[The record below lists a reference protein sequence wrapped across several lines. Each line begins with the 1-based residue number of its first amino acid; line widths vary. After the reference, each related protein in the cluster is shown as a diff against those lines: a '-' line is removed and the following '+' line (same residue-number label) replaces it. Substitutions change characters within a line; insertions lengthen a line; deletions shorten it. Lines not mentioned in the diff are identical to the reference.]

1 MIDVNK
7 QPSFAQQMFPN
18 VQILIVRYYCVC
30 PRVIENLSNPG
41 GRPGRIEKNKYFRR
55 LQCTEYRDDRR
66 RLMFHQYGNGGIL
79 QGALLQEKA
88 SQAISRPVEIII
100 SEPDT
105 SGLDRDFMRIVT
117 YLFFKPIDN
126 GLVNFMP

>member
-1 MIDVNK
+1 
-7 QPSFAQQMFPN
+7 
-18 VQILIVRYYCVC
+18 
-30 PRVIENLSNPG
+30 
-41 GRPGRIEKNKYFRR
+41 
-55 LQCTEYRDDRR
+55 
-66 RLMFHQYGNGGIL
+66 MFHQYGNGGIL